1 MWMECQDDACLLV
14 ASAQRC
20 PRMDRLFWS
29 GVLLPG
35 ACALA
40 APHLSAVESLD
51 LNYPRGKPESLWG
64 EIEITEESIPQIT
77 LQIQGESKSK
87 SRTATG
93 TRKMTR
99 DRHRRSRKRIRGH
112 LNARCRDFTPICV
125 ASQLSGGI
133 RSRTKSRSR
142 ARLRDRRTRRRRVS
156 RHHGPGELIY
166 EKEFLRTRG
175 FR

>member
-1 MWMECQDDACLLV
+1 MGSEVVDLQIDSNHCHASLPPPR
-14 ASAQRC
+14 ASATSR
-20 PRMDRLFWS
+20 PGHSYRWS
-29 GVLLPG
+29 VRIKAYDGRT
-35 ACALA
+35 AL
-40 APHLSAVESLD
+40 
-51 LNYPRGKPESLWG
+51 KMI